1 MYAEINFIAFNCE
14 EYYDIAIEVKVISNT
29 ESLNIGKKRGS
40 LTIYIGYSPGV
51 GKTFEMLS
59 NAIEL
64 FQSNVDIKIGYIEPH
79 QRDETNALAEQ
90 LPKSQPILLNMVV
103 IIFNI

>member
-1 MYAEINFIAFNCE
+1 M
-14 EYYDIAIEVKVISNT
+14 SNT

-59 NAIEL
+59 MPLNYFKVTL
-64 FQSNVDIKIGYIEPH
+64 
-79 QRDETNALAEQ
+79 
-90 LPKSQPILLNMVV
+90 ILK
-103 IIFNI
+103 

>member
-14 EYYDIAIEVKVISNT
+14 EYYDIAIEVKVMSNT

-59 NAIEL
+59 NAL
-64 FQSNVDIKIGYIEPH
+64 NYFKV
-79 QRDETNALAEQ
+79 TL
-90 LPKSQPILLNMVV
+90 ILK
-103 IIFNI
+103 

>member
-1 MYAEINFIAFNCE
+1 M
-14 EYYDIAIEVKVISNT
+14 SNT

-51 GKTFEMLS
+51 DKTFEMLS

-90 LPKSQPILLNMVV
+90 LPKITTNFTKHGS
-103 IIFNI
+103 

>member
-1 MYAEINFIAFNCE
+1 M
-14 EYYDIAIEVKVISNT
+14 SNT

-59 NAIEL
+59 NGFMGFIT
-64 FQSNVDIKIGYIEPH
+64 FV
-79 QRDETNALAEQ
+79 
-90 LPKSQPILLNMVV
+90 
-103 IIFNI
+103 